1 MVNTLATESAFRP
14 RSWTNFSSGFTSSL
28 ENLSRVSWT
37 LGKLV
42 HVSRIAAPNV
52 LAADDRNWH
61 GGLGGTRG
69 GGGASMSPYANV
81 RTKSV
86 RHISMRVRPAAS
98 TVVPSVDSVI

>member
-1 MVNTLATESAFRP
+1 M
-14 RSWTNFSSGFTSSL
+14 
-28 ENLSRVSWT
+28 
-37 LGKLV
+37 

-61 GGLGGTRG
+61 GGLGGTG
-69 GGGASMSPYANV
+69 GLTGASMSPYAKV
-81 RTKSV
+81 RTMSV